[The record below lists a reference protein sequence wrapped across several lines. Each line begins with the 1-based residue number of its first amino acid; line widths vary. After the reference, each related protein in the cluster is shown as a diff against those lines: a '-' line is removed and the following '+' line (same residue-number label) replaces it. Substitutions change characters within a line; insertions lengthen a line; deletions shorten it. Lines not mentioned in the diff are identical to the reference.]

1 MSIKQWETLANEALA
16 DAREWKYRAQVA
28 EDNARRLIRALE
40 ALLAEAD
47 LGEVGEETQPIVDRA
62 RAAIAAARGAQ

>member
-16 DAREWKYRAQVA
+16 DAREWKYRARVA
-28 EDNARRLIRALE
+28 EDNARRLLAATQ

-47 LGEVGEETQPIVDRA
+47 LGEVCEETQAVVDQA
-62 RAAIAAARGAQ
+62 RAAIAAARAGA